1 MTWDAELDRAV
12 AAAKVAGQVLKDS
25 MVGERTVLN
34 SVGRDIKL
42 QADQDAERVIL
53 KALSGSD
60 YPVLAKESGEHGD
73 IDGDGPMWAVDPLDG
88 TMNFKRGLPICC
100 VSIGLMQGNEP
111 ILGVIYDFNHDDLY
125 TGINW
130 QGAFLNG
137 NEMSV
142 SDVDTRADAVLSTGF
157 PLNRDFSTEALGEF
171 IDQIQ
176 TYKKVR
182 FLGSAAM
189 SLAYVASG
197 CVDAYVEDDI
207 MLWDVAAGVALVQA
221 AGGYVELL
229 PSEAKP
235 WARNVR
241 AFSRES
247 LLGQTT

>member
-12 AAAKVAGQVLKDS
+12 NAAKAAGQLLLDAMS
-25 MVGERTVLN
+25 GERTVL
-34 SVGRDIKL
+34 SAEGRDIKL
-42 QADQDAERVIL
+42 QADQDAEKVIL
-53 KALSGSD
+53 EALSSSD
-60 YPVLAKESGEHGD
+60 YPVLAEESGEHGD
-73 IDGDGPMWAVDPLDG
+73 THGDGPIWAVDPLDG

-111 ILGVIYDFNHDDLY
+111 ILGVIYDFNHDNLY

-137 NEMSV
+137 KEMTV

-157 PLNRDFSTEALGEF
+157 PVNRDFSTQALGEF
-171 IDQIQ
+171 VNQIQ
-176 TYKKVR
+176 SYKKVR

-197 CVDAYVEDDI
+197 CVDAYIEDDI

-221 AGGYVELL
+221 AGGYVELS
-229 PSEAKP
+229 PSDAKP
-235 WARNVR
+235 WARKVR

-247 LLGQTT
+247 LLGENT